1 MGAIRNLASVVV
13 VLTLGLVTGHGESGS
28 ARMRSPQ
35 SLFAQ
40 SAAKKLGNEFAS
52 GNISLLL
59 LDAQTGAVL
68 AAQWDDPAKPIPVGS
83 LVKPFVALAYGEQH
97 AFQYPTHRCR
107 GTATGCWLARGHG
120 DVDLS
125 SAIAHSC
132 NSYFGVLT
140 ANMSA
145 ADVSPIATR
154 LGLQAP
160 SHDVTGSQLSGLGNR
175 WLIAPISIA
184 RAYLELLRRREQPGI
199 RPIFTGMEASAEEG
213 TGVGVDRALRYPNAL
228 VKTGTASCTHPSHAP
243 GDGFTI
249 ALFPADN
256 PEVLLLVRVHG
267 VPGAQAAKV
276 AGKILQ
282 KIEE

>member
-68 AAQWDDPAKPIPVGS
+68 AAQWDDLAKPIPVGS

-132 NSYFGVLT
+132 NSYFRVLT
-140 ANMSA
+140 ANMSV

-160 SHDVTGSQLSGLGNR
+160 SRDVTGSQLSGLGNR